1 MTTNSILKST
11 CRALMLGLAFT
22 FVLPAVQAAAQ
33 DIKVYRDEIRQY
45 QIRVDQLKAQAPS
58 QYNSEMSQ
66 LSSWIDESLILIG
79 RDETEKVRDLALK
92 IRVYVDF
99 VEASTA
105 RDKAT
110 SKAVEAESKL
120 KALKA
125 EYGKLEA
132 MVQQLTAEEEVL
144 QAKLNSMKK

>member
-11 CRALMLGLAFT
+11 GRALMLGLAFT
-22 FVLPAVQAAAQ
+22 FALPAVQAAAQ

-45 QIRVDQLKAQAPS
+45 QIRVDQLKTQAPT
-58 QYNSEMSQ
+58 QYNSEMAQ

-125 EYGKLEA
+125 EYGKLDA